1 MANTKHEDAILKMG
15 FDYFRD
21 TILKIL
27 GIHHDFVESGITELV
42 ELTIHSLYMD
52 FTFLTKDDFYIHIEF
67 QTTDSGKKDLRRFHA
82 YESVL
87 SHKTGKNVITYV
99 IYSGGIEHAV
109 TEMKCGTYTYRVIP
123 IFLTA
128 KDADS
133 VLKRLR
139 EKKQR
144 GEIFTEEDFAQLAI
158 TPLMSSEIKRKDVIL
173 ESIKLSKT
181 EKSITAEK
189 TMAMLY
195 TLADKF
201 LTGNDL
207 EEVKEAVAMT
217 RIGQMIFD
225 DGVVRGREEERR
237 LMYVAITRAMKKLW
251 ITSAKKRMIYGQESP
266 SVLSR
271 FVREIDPDLIEK
283 INKEEKEQVKK
294 EKRVY
299 KEDRVF
305 SYGDKVNHEIYGD
318 GVVIEVTNTILTVA
332 FNKDVGIKKI
342 LKNHK
347 SIRRV

>member
-1 MANTKHEDAILKMG
+1 M
-15 FDYFRD
+15 
-21 TILKIL
+21 
-27 GIHHDFVESGITELV
+27 

-158 TPLMSSEIKRKDVIL
+158 APLMNNSNKERKDVIL
-173 ESIKLSKT
+173 ESLKLSKT
-181 EKSITAEK
+181 EKIS
-189 TMAMLY
+189 
-195 TLADKF
+195 
-201 LTGNDL
+201 
-207 EEVKEAVAMT
+207 
-217 RIGQMIFD
+217 QQ
-225 DGVVRGREEERR
+225 
-237 LMYVAITRAMKKLW
+237 KKQW
-251 ITSAKKRMIYGQESP
+251 QCFTHWQ
-266 SVLSR
+266 
-271 FVREIDPDLIEK
+271 
-283 INKEEKEQVKK
+283 IN
-294 EKRVY
+294 
-299 KEDRVF
+299 F
-305 SYGDKVNHEIYGD
+305 
-318 GVVIEVTNTILTVA
+318 
-332 FNKDVGIKKI
+332 
-342 LKNHK
+342 
-347 SIRRV
+347 

>member
-173 ESIKLSKT
+173 EDR
-181 EKSITAEK
+181 KS
-189 TMAMLY
+189 
-195 TLADKF
+195 
-201 LTGNDL
+201 
-207 EEVKEAVAMT
+207 
-217 RIGQMIFD
+217 
-225 DGVVRGREEERR
+225 VV
-237 LMYVAITRAMKKLW
+237 
-251 ITSAKKRMIYGQESP
+251 
-266 SVLSR
+266 
-271 FVREIDPDLIEK
+271 
-283 INKEEKEQVKK
+283 
-294 EKRVY
+294 
-299 KEDRVF
+299 
-305 SYGDKVNHEIYGD
+305 
-318 GVVIEVTNTILTVA
+318 
-332 FNKDVGIKKI
+332 
-342 LKNHK
+342 
-347 SIRRV
+347 

>member
-67 QTTDSGKKDLRRFHA
+67 QTTDSGKKDLHRFHA

-237 LMYVAITRAMKKLW
+237 LMSALISKLLQAKRLDDLQRAAEDEEYRERLMK
-251 ITSAKKRMIYGQESP
+251 E
-266 SVLSR
+266 
-271 FVREIDPDLIEK
+271 
-283 INKEEKEQVKK
+283 
-294 EKRVY
+294 
-299 KEDRVF
+299 
-305 SYGDKVNHEIYGD
+305 
-318 GVVIEVTNTILTVA
+318 
-332 FNKDVGIKKI
+332 FNI
-342 LKNHK
+342 
-347 SIRRV
+347 S

>member
-1 MANTKHEDAILKMG
+1 M
-15 FDYFRD
+15 
-21 TILKIL
+21 
-27 GIHHDFVESGITELV
+27 
-42 ELTIHSLYMD
+42 
-52 FTFLTKDDFYIHIEF
+52 
-67 QTTDSGKKDLRRFHA
+67 
-82 YESVL
+82 
-87 SHKTGKNVITYV
+87 
-99 IYSGGIEHAV
+99 
-109 TEMKCGTYTYRVIP
+109 
-123 IFLTA
+123 TA
-128 KDADS
+128 KDSDS

-237 LMYVAITRAMKKLW
+237 LMSALISKLL
-251 ITSAKKRMIYGQESP
+251 Q
-266 SVLSR
+266 
-271 FVREIDPDLIEK
+271 
-283 INKEEKEQVKK
+283 
-294 EKRVY
+294 EKRLDDLQRAAEDEEY
-299 KEDRVF
+299 RERLMKE
-305 SYGDKVNHEIYGD
+305 
-318 GVVIEVTNTILTVA
+318 
-332 FNKDVGIKKI
+332 FNI
-342 LKNHK
+342 
-347 SIRRV
+347 S